1 MFRKVLDNF
10 DIDTSGWWKEFDTT
24 DENLPMGEVVHSLTK
39 PAADI
44 WSLWVKRNT
53 AFQFVPPMETRTH
66 SLIYKSQG
74 ILNIFD
80 EIASFRRR
88 GSNPFK
94 HTKNP
99 NQTPSDEEIIRNCLI
114 MADHGRPVYS
124 LSMYLGEVADR
135 VSEYTDLTKVDEV
148 PAPSVIIPNHL
159 ISQDTVNKINDNYL
173 LTDAIT
179 GVGLEAAC
187 ASHLILPQM
196 GSAGL
201 RTLVDLESKLTP
213 DPNQTVQPP
222 QSDMLHADCTLDIWW
237 ALQVGN
243 VRSHILS
250 KWPGWSDIFTAQD
263 EVTLPGAEAMQTLI
277 STKSKLR
284 SELRRFC
291 MAVSWNLNPNR
302 ERLKFPASMRKAY
315 DFAVSYWPSVMALP
329 EANGARLAGISKFV
343 TQLFDHLD
351 SNEERPK
358 RETDRSGS
366 DRTSLHG
373 NHYRTGRRVRG
384 DEARTSVVAVE
395 QRSLD
400 GRNGGSES
408 TNHTV
413 PGAIVPPIDWSSALA
428 RLDSGNEHHKFHASL
443 LRQHRDSSRRFH
455 DKFRKEIADEI
466 SASAWFVPNPPPLE
480 HGNLDGVLDEGNLL
494 RYAAFSDP
502 NIFSVSPESGAGQI
516 ALGVLIDASASMN
529 SHVSYKNFST
539 TSMIAACGF
548 VGGLRDGLAR
558 NPNVHMHAF
567 TFSGIPY
574 STPNMEP
581 INALSSTNIVNKDR
595 AICLMRTLQN
605 DDDLLFSEPEGS
617 TPTSI
622 AISTLN
628 NHLAEL
634 YPDAQR
640 VILILTDGE
649 PGAHVQD
656 PFQQPDSS
664 RGFGDNNTEVRKVV
678 SSIDT
683 PVFCVGINC
692 DDSNLSEQY
701 NTGHWFSVD
710 SPMGAVKV
718 AADLV
723 RGIGQSLNC

>member
-24 DENLPMGEVVHSLTK
+24 DENLPMGEVMHSLTK

-53 AFQFVPPMETRTH
+53 EFKFVPPMEMRTH
-66 SLIYKSQG
+66 SLIYKSQN
-74 ILNIFD
+74 ILNVFD
-80 EIASFRRR
+80 EINSFRFR
-88 GSNPFK
+88 
-94 HTKNP
+94 
-99 NQTPSDEEIIRNCLI
+99 TPPLQSPSEEEIIRNCLI
-114 MADHGRPVYS
+114 MEDHGRPVYS
-124 LSMYLGEVADR
+124 MSMYLH
-135 VSEYTDLTKVDEV
+135 EV
-148 PAPSVIIPNHL
+148 PALLHAFTDPTKSNEANEPSVFIPNYL

-196 GSAGL
+196 GEAGL
-201 RTLVDLESKLTP
+201 RTLVHLECKLTP
-213 DPNQTVQPP
+213 DPDQKVQPS
-222 QSDMLHADCTLDIWW
+222 QRDILHADCTLDIWW

-250 KWPGWSDIFTAQD
+250 KWPGWFDIFVAQD
-263 EVTLPGAEAMQTLI
+263 KVTLPGAETMQSLI
-277 STKSKLR
+277 STRSKLR

-291 MAVSWNLNPNR
+291 MAISWNLNPNR

-329 EANGARLAGISKFV
+329 EAKGARLAGISKFV
-343 TQLFDHLD
+343 TQLFDHLNSD
-351 SNEERPK
+351 EERPK
-358 RETDRSGS
+358 RNTDRSGS
-366 DRTSLHG
+366 DRTNLHG
-373 NHYRTGRRVRG
+373 NHHRTSRRARG
-384 DEARTSVVAVE
+384 EEARTSVVQVE

-400 GRNGGSES
+400 GRNGGSKS
-408 TNHTV
+408 TNYMVT
-413 PGAIVPPIDWSSALA
+413 GAIVPPINWRSALT
-428 RLDSGNEHHKFHASL
+428 RLDSGNEHDEYLASL
-443 LRQHRDSSRRFH
+443 LREHHDSSRKFH
-455 DKFRKEIADEI
+455 DNFRKEIADEI

-502 NIFSVSPESGAGQI
+502 NIFSVRPESGAGQI

-548 VGGLRDGLAR
+548 VGGLRDGLYR

-574 STPNMEP
+574 STHNMEP
-581 INALSSTNIVNKDR
+581 INALSSTNIVNKER
-595 AICLMRTLQN
+595 SICLMRTLQN
-605 DDDLLFSEPEGS
+605 DDDLLFSKPEGS

-634 YPDAQR
+634 YPNAQR

-649 PGAHVQD
+649 PGSSVQD
-656 PFQQPDSS
+656 PFQQPDET
-664 RGFGDNNTEVRKVV
+664 RVFNDNNAEVRKVV

-692 DDSNLSEQY
+692 NDSKLSEQY